1 METHAFHRYPAVTVP
16 SPRLFNSSTLLFRDN
31 QEEDDEPI
39 PDELLREGER
49 EQQEQEKTAGIDEE
63 REKNSIEGE
72 DRMSGKGENSMEFG
86 ANLKELEAKIKRAAK
101 RQEKLAE
108 IGQEMDA
115 NSREMD
121 EQRAAILSKLQQSIR
136 ELRELDE
143 DAKSDESPDDS
154 LASASQPSNASN
166 STSTFNAASSAA
178 DSASSD
184 ELRERHTH

>member
-1 METHAFHRYPAVTVP
+1 MASVRETGSFPYPSRAWGSAV
-16 SPRLFNSSTLLFRDN
+16 SRLKSAGSGRVGNPAEIWVDGARNSA
-31 QEEDDEPI
+31 
-39 PDELLREGER
+39 
-49 EQQEQEKTAGIDEE
+49 KTAGIDEK

-72 DRMSGKGENSMEFG
+72 DKMSGKGENSMEFG

-101 RQEKLAE
+101 RQEKLVE